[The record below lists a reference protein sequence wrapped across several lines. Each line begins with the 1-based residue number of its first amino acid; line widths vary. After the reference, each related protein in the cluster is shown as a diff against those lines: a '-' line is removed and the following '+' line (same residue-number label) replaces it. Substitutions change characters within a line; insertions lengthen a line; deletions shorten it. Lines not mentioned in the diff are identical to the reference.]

1 MNMKKKRKLLFILLT
16 ITVVAIPSTVLAA
29 SYITADKY
37 NENKAIAEQ
46 TYGTYTEPIDGEV
59 SVVIDYDASVVS
71 DPMAAYEAKRA
82 EDKTFYEIG
91 NCLGDYAP
99 KPTPSEPTQPSTPN
113 EPTQP
118 STPNTSTQPSEP
130 SESQTPSEP
139 AANTQRQYIEAFVS
153 RMYTV
158 ALNRNAEYTGLMF
171 WSDGL
176 ERCEYDGASIARGFI
191 CSREFLN
198 RNLSNEEFINV
209 LYRTFFNREAD
220 PSGWKSWNDALN
232 QGKSRTYVLS
242 GFVNSKEFADLC
254 SSYNIAR
261 GTMEQDGSNIYNAGV
276 RNFVL
281 RNYTKALGRDGETE
295 GVEFW
300 CHQINTK
307 KITAL
312 DCAESFFHSKEFLNK
327 NLSNEQFI
335 ETCYQTFLDR
345 SSDATG
351 KAFWLQELSRG
362 RSRDDIL
369 HGFAY
374 SNEFGEIM
382 SRYGVK

>member
-71 DPMAAYEAKRA
+71 DPMAAFIANQEDNKRLYN
-82 EDKTFYEIG
+82 KV
-91 NCLGDYAP
+91 NAP
-99 KPTPSEPTQPSTPN
+99 EYVEPNPTPS

-130 SESQTPSEP
+130 SEPQTPSEP

-198 RNLSNEEFINV
+198 RNLSNEEFVNV
-209 LYRTFFNREAD
+209 LYRTFFDREAD

-281 RNYTKALGRDGETE
+281 RNYTKALSRDGETE

-351 KAFWLQELSRG
+351 KAYWLQELSRG

-374 SNEFGEIM
+374 SKEFSEIM
-382 SRYGVK
+382 RRYGVK

>member
-1 MNMKKKRKLLFILLT
+1 MKKKRKLLFILLT

-71 DPMAAYEAKRA
+71 DPMAAFIANQEDNKRLYN
-82 EDKTFYEIG
+82 KV
-91 NCLGDYAP
+91 NAP
-99 KPTPSEPTQPSTPN
+99 EYVEPNPTPS

-130 SESQTPSEP
+130 SEPQTPSEP

-198 RNLSNEEFINV
+198 RNLSNEEFVNV
-209 LYRTFFNREAD
+209 LYRTFFDREAD

-281 RNYTKALGRDGETE
+281 RNYTKALSRDGETE

-351 KAFWLQELSRG
+351 KAYWLQELSRG

-374 SNEFGEIM
+374 SKEFSEIM
-382 SRYGVK
+382 RRYGVK